1 MDSFWTF
8 RSIRVQRWSYTTI
21 PSDYLLKDGT
31 KDFSR
36 LIECIKA
43 RDSKLNNFLNSTF
56 PTISQITR
64 DEKLTSLFRDK
75 KHARPDLV
83 FKIEWPKGKEKR
95 FEESCNTTG
104 GVNSISRTSKLA
116 FHGSKPE
123 NFYSILQHGLVNCL
137 NKRDLFGSGTYL
149 STEIDVALSF
159 APAQVVNIKSKNGT
173 ISSLRCVC
181 VCEVAVNSKGVKTTE
196 KSKSVP
202 DTYLVVTNDDSVIV
216 RYLLLYVEEK
226 KTHSVDGF
234 YSFIRQYGYLLT
246 VFLFLFSM
254 IFVALPKKSFRSK
267 FSFGWVS
274 SKQFNFIRFR

>member
-1 MDSFWTF
+1 M
-8 RSIRVQRWSYTTI
+8 
-21 PSDYLLKDGT
+21 T

-64 DEKLTSLFRDK
+64 DEKLTFLFRDK

-83 FKIEWPKGKEKR
+83 FKIEWSEGKEKR
-95 FEESCNTTG
+95 FDECCGATSG
-104 GVNSISRTSKLA
+104 GDSRISKLA

-159 APAQVVNIKSKNGT
+159 APAQVVNIKEW
-173 ISSLRCVC
+173 L
-181 VCEVAVNSKGVKTTE
+181 
-196 KSKSVP
+196 
-202 DTYLVVTNDDSVIV
+202 
-216 RYLLLYVEEK
+216 
-226 KTHSVDGF
+226 
-234 YSFIRQYGYLLT
+234 
-246 VFLFLFSM
+246 
-254 IFVALPKKSFRSK
+254 
-267 FSFGWVS
+267 
-274 SKQFNFIRFR
+274 